1 MGDLQAWVPQS
12 NGAAGDGNTQTPSAQ
27 QSNPEPSAI
36 SAEGW
41 QQAEQA
47 TQEVIQC
54 IQPTVISEQRRR
66 VVVEYVQKLIQGYL
80 ATEIFPFGSVP
91 LKTYL
96 PDGDIDLIALG
107 MPNSEDV
114 LANEVRSV
122 LEVEEQNKDAEF
134 EVKDVQYIH
143 AEVKLVKC
151 IVQNIVVDI
160 SFNQIGGLCT
170 LCFLEQVD
178 NQIGR
183 DHLFKRSIILIKA
196 WCYYES
202 RILGAHH
209 GLISTYALETLV
221 LYIFHLFHKSLDGP
235 LVVLYRFLDYYSKF
249 DWDNYCISLHGPI
262 PISSL
267 PELVAEPPETHE
279 SDSLLSKDFLK
290 KCVDMFSVPLRG
302 LENNS
307 RTFSQKHLNI
317 VDPLKENNNLGRSIS
332 KGNSY
337 RIRSAFTY
345 GARKLGRILL
355 LPPENMADQVTMF
368 FTNTLERHGSGD
380 RPDVQGVFPSHSDST
395 TIDHDGLGSMSS
407 GLKVEKCHKNK
418 LISGSATT
426 NSYEPLSEK
435 INNIKISVL
444 EKENGT
450 STQVSRHPL
459 NQHLDTD
466 WLQKCPKTVPNNT
479 MEGNVVSGKRLAG
492 DARDHATRRA
502 SDLRAVN
509 ENYKDSP
516 SSSETGSSPSG
527 KAYHAPHLFFRP
539 ENGAQGEAI
548 DQANSTN
555 HGAMNK
561 AFTTRAPAP
570 DEEFIRSDFY
580 ETESS
585 RSGRSNVV
593 SMSAGSVDG
602 PLKSS
607 CNTYL
612 SEDSHLADHLM
623 ARNQRIGNNRSP
635 KLNDLSDLAGDYDMH
650 IRNLLYVQEC
660 QEFFMGASF
669 IPLQQLPPS
678 HYHNKNSWNTFH
690 RRNTYTHM
698 GANGAIPGPPFSPPG
713 CYLINS
719 PIMSSAYGM
728 EDLPKPR
735 GTGTYFP
742 NMSFRSYR
750 ERQSPRGRNSALANH
765 QPRSRNNG
773 RVETSTDMNLS
784 EESSQEPP
792 LQAQVPIFSG
802 NGRGK
807 PAPLDVSQFP
817 RTTASRGGSHVN
829 GFVYPPEG
837 KLAFGS
843 FGVVPVEV
851 SSPERGSR
859 VESYGTQG
867 CGSAI
872 PVSTEQRPQMGR
884 NHERPTQPYQLKDE
898 VDFPPL
904 AS

>member
-1 MGDLQAWVPQS
+1 MAPAAFDEAWVPQS
-12 NGAAGDGNTQTPSAQ
+12 NGAAGDGNRQPPSAQ

-36 SAEGW
+36 SAERW
-41 QQAEQA
+41 RQAEQA

-66 VVVEYVQKLIQGYL
+66 AVLEYVQKLIRGYL

-96 PDGDIDLIALG
+96 PDGDIDLTALG
-107 MPNSEDV
+107 VPNSEDV

-178 NQIGR
+178 SQIGK

-221 LYIFHLFHKSLDGP
+221 LYIFHLFHISLEGP
-235 LVVLYRFLDYYSKF
+235 LAVLYRFLDYYSKF

-279 SDSLLSKDFLK
+279 SDLLLSKEFLK
-290 KCVDMFSVPLRG
+290 KCVDMFSVPSRG
-302 LENNS
+302 SENNS
-307 RTFSQKHLNI
+307 RIFSQKHLNI
-317 VDPLKENNNLGRSIS
+317 VDPLKENNNLGRSVS
-332 KGNSY
+332 KGNFH

-355 LPPENMADQVTMF
+355 LPAENMADEVTMF
-368 FTNTLERHGSGD
+368 FTNTLDRHGSGD
-380 RPDVQGVFPSHSDST
+380 RPDVQDVFPSHSDST
-395 TIDHDGLGSMSS
+395 MIDHDGLGSMSS
-407 GLKVEKCHKNK
+407 NLKVEKCDKDK
-418 LISGSATT
+418 LMSGSATT
-426 NSYEPLSEK
+426 NSYEALSGK
-435 INNIKISVL
+435 INNIKISVS

-450 STQVSRHPL
+450 RTQLSRHPFNHPL
-459 NQHLDTD
+459 ETN
-466 WLQKCPKTVPNNT
+466 WLQKCPKTEPNSI

-492 DARDHATRRA
+492 DARDLATRRA
-502 SDLRAVN
+502 SDLGAVS
-509 ENYKDSP
+509 ENYKVSP

-527 KAYHAPHLFFRP
+527 KAYHAPHLFFHP
-539 ENGAQGEAI
+539 ENGAQVEVI
-548 DQANSTN
+548 DQVTSTN
-555 HGAMNK
+555 LGAMNK
-561 AFTTRAPAP
+561 VFTTRAPSP

-585 RSGRSNVV
+585 RSGRSHVILCLLV
-593 SMSAGSVDG
+593 LLMG
-602 PLKSS
+602 LRSS

-623 ARNQRIGNNRSP
+623 ARNQRNGNNRSP
-635 KLNDLSDLAGDYDMH
+635 KLNDLSDLSGDYDMH
-650 IRNLLYVQEC
+650 IKSLLYVQEC
-660 QEFFMGASF
+660 QEFFMGTSF
-669 IPLQQLPPS
+669 IPLQQLSPS
-678 HYHNKNSWNTFH
+678 HYRNKNSWNTFH
-690 RRNTYTHM
+690 QRNMYTHM

-713 CYLINS
+713 YLINS

-742 NMSFRSYR
+742 NMSFRSFR
-750 ERQSPRGRNSALANH
+750 ERPSPRGRNSALANH

-773 RVETSTDMNLS
+773 RVETFTDMNLS
-784 EESSQEPP
+784 EESNQEPP
-792 LQAQVPIFSG
+792 SQAQVPVFSG
-802 NGRGK
+802 NGRGR
-807 PAPLDVSQFP
+807 PAPLDVSQSS
-817 RTTASRGGSHVN
+817 RTASRGGSHAN
-829 GFVYPPEG
+829 GFGYPPDG

-843 FGVVPVEV
+843 FGAVPVEV

-859 VESYGTQG
+859 VESFGTQG
-867 CGSAI
+867 SGPAF
-872 PVSTEQRPQMGR
+872 PVSTEQRSQMGR
-884 NHERPTQPYQLKDE
+884 SRERPTQPYQLKDE
-898 VDFPPL
+898 ADFPPL